1 MKWVFMDYVMVCVF
15 DQNNIDLIHDFRI
28 VIMFIMII
36 DFIINII
43 DFAIII
49 ANKVDQVIIDK
60 AEEFIITKQT
70 EVIKFNIN
78 KLFIIEDIVIFIDIH
93 YY

>member
-1 MKWVFMDYVMVCVF
+1 MDYVMVCVF
-15 DQNNIDLIHDFRI
+15 DQNNIDLNHDFRI